1 MIDYF
6 LILGIEKLF
15 IKFIDISNNLVDEIK
30 IYK

>member
-15 IKFIDISNNLVDEIK
+15 IKFIDISNNLIDEIK